1 MSQSLITVEIMG
13 QRLELE
19 TQPGLFS
26 PGHADRGTLAMLSCA
41 RFEPG
46 LRVMDLG
53 CGCGIVGILAAR
65 ICGEDNVLLSDID
78 PLAVEVSRRN
88 AARNGVPG
96 ARVVCSDGFS
106 QVDETGFDLILS
118 NPPYQS
124 DFAVA
129 KRFIEKG
136 FNRLKPGGTLWMVTK
151 RCDWYRNKLASIFG
165 GVRISEVDGY
175 FVFSAQRRS
184 RHYARARR

>member
-1 MSQSLITVEIMG
+1 
-13 QRLELE
+13 
-19 TQPGLFS
+19 
-26 PGHADRGTLAMLSCA
+26 MLSCA

-106 QVDETGFDLILS
+106 LVDETGFDLILS

-124 DFAVA
+124 DFSVA
-129 KRFIEKG
+129 KGFIEKG
-136 FNRLKPGGTLWMVTK
+136 FNRLKLGGRMVMVTK
-151 RCDWYRNKLASIFG
+151 RREWYRNKLVAIFG
-165 GVRISEVDGY
+165 GVKIREIDGY
-175 FVFSAQRRS
+175 YVFDAQRRDM
-184 RHYARARR
+184 RYANRSGFIK